1 MLNVIKKIIPKFVFK
16 KAQPIYHYSLSLF
29 GAFFYNFPSRDITV
43 IGITGTKGKTSTT
56 EITASI
62 FRAAGFKVASSSTV
76 KFMIGNK
83 EQKNLFKMTMPGRF
97 FIQKFLRDAV
107 NQKCQFAVI
116 EMSSEG
122 AKQFRHKFIE
132 LDALIFT
139 NLSPEHI
146 ESHGSYEKYVEA
158 KLSIARLLTT
168 STKPNPVIIA
178 NKDDKES
185 PKFLALKI
193 KNKVS
198 YSTDDVFNIKTD
210 AHGSSFQ
217 LNKEVIHTKLPGM
230 FNVYNMAGAIA
241 CAKHFGINDSD
252 IKKGLENIDLIR
264 GRMES
269 IKCGQDFDVVVDY
282 AHTKESL
289 EAIYTAY
296 NNYTRICI
304 LGNTGGGRDVWKR
317 GEMAKVAEHYCDHI
331 ILTNEDPYDEDPMK
345 IIDDMKVAITSKPVE
360 VILDRREAISKAFS
374 KAKNIR
380 QTNKDER
387 LAVLITGKG
396 TDPYIMGP
404 NGTKE
409 EWDDA
414 TVAREEL
421 NKIMNQ

>member
-1 MLNVIKKIIPKFVFK
+1 MLNKIKKIIPKSVFK
-16 KAQPIYHYSLSLF
+16 KIQPIYHYTLALL
-29 GAFFYNFPSRDITV
+29 GAILYNFPSRKITV

-62 FRAAGFKVASSSTV
+62 FRAAGFKVASSSTL

-107 NQKCQFAVI
+107 DQKCNVAVI

-122 AKQFRHKFIE
+122 AKQFRHKFIQ

-158 KLSIARLLTT
+158 KLNIARLLTT
-168 STKPNPVIIA
+168 SNKPNPSIFA

-185 PKFLALKI
+185 SKFLALKI
-193 KNKVS
+193 KNKVV
-198 YSTDDVFNIKTD
+198 YSKDDVFNIKTD

-217 LNKEVIHTKLPGM
+217 LNKEVIHTSLPGI

-241 CAKHFGINDSD
+241 CAKHFGIKDSD
-252 IKKGLENIDLIR
+252 IKKGLESIEMIR
-264 GRMES
+264 GRAEN
-269 IKCGQDFDVVVDY
+269 IKSGQDFEVVVDY

-289 EAIYTAY
+289 EAIYSAHD
-296 NNYTRICI
+296 NHTRICI

-317 GEMAKVAEHYCDHI
+317 GEMAKVAENYCDQI
-331 ILTNEDPYDEDPMK
+331 ILTNEDPYDEDPIK
-345 IIDDMKVAITSKPVE
+345 IIEDMRIAITKKPVD
-360 VILDRREAISKAFS
+360 VILNRREAIREAFI
-374 KAKNIR
+374 KAKDLKQKNPE
-380 QTNKDER
+380 QK
-387 LAVLITGKG
+387 LVVLITGKG

-421 NKIMNQ
+421 NKLLNI